1 MTKNQTGGA
10 TAIDKQKQKMKLIHH
25 FESSCSI
32 GIGIARNAHR
42 YLLKVTTITTT
53 KWFNKGRQKRDQTC
67 VAFHGESRALRKF
80 FDFIQKRLA
89 K

>member
-53 KWFNKGRQKRDQTC
+53 KWFNKGRQKRGSDLC
-67 VAFHGESRALRKF
+67 CLSW
-80 FDFIQKRLA
+80 
-89 K
+89 